1 MCKCTVCGKDL
12 EKDEIAIFKKLVN
25 RQSEDYLCIRCLS
38 DYFEVEET
46 LIREKIEYYKQQGCL
61 LFS

>member
-25 RQSEDYLCIRCLS
+25 RQSEDYLCISCLS